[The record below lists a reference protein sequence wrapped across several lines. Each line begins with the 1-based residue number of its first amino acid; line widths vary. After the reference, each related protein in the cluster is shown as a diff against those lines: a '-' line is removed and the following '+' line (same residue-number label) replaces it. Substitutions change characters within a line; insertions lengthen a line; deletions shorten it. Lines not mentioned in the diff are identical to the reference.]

1 MTPRD
6 DDGNSGD
13 VLSSLPA
20 KRPQRPSPRRAA
32 RNTPS
37 PERKPAQRSA
47 APKASAASSKPS
59 TARPARSRPRSS
71 SRAKGARKPAA
82 VRPSV
87 ATSRAREPGPR
98 AVPRSRRPEPPA
110 RPGTPQGLEIVT
122 TAVQAAGELAQ
133 IGLALGAGVVRG
145 AIRRLPRP

>member
-1 MTPRD
+1 MTPR

-32 RNTPS
+32 RSASS

-47 APKASAASSKPS
+47 APKASAASSKP
-59 TARPARSRPRSS
+59 TATRPARSRARSG
-71 SRAKGARKPAA
+71 SRAKGARRPAA

-110 RPGTPQGLEIVT
+110 RGTPEGLEIVT
-122 TAVQAAGELAQ
+122 TAIQAAGELAQ